1 MRCLIAF
8 DSKGFPLQKCI
19 EKLGHL
25 RCKLGAENGESKKA
39 GCGKT
44 APKFSQEDDRYC
56 QILWKHSKEATKTVL
71 FFFKTSGG
79 RFYLASTHAWFAW
92 DQSWFFPSF
101 VRYCNLRMPTC
112 INNAP
117 WQRFALCV
125 ATGCF
130 GLSLGRVRG
139 GSPSDPEKQGRSA
152 TFSAAIKMVCQQNWK
167 NNLTIFSD
175 SKDGFKVQT
184 HECLVHPLP

>member
-1 MRCLIAF
+1 MVFLLHLSIHDSKLAHRIREWPKVRCLIAF

-19 EKLGHL
+19 EKLGQL

-56 QILWKHSKEATKTVL
+56 QIVWKHSKEATKTVL

-125 ATGCF
+125 ARDVLASASGESEVEAQVI
-130 GLSLGRVRG
+130 LKSRVEVP
-139 GSPSDPEKQGRSA
+139 PSQ
-152 TFSAAIKMVCQQNWK
+152 
-167 NNLTIFSD
+167 
-175 SKDGFKVQT
+175 
-184 HECLVHPLP
+184 LP

>member
-1 MRCLIAF
+1 MVFLLHLSIHDSKLAHRIREWPKVRCLIAF

-19 EKLGHL
+19 EKLGQL

-56 QILWKHSKEATKTVL
+56 QIVWKHSKEATKTVL

-92 DQSWFFPSF
+92 DQSWFF
-101 VRYCNLRMPTC
+101 R
-112 INNAP
+112 
-117 WQRFALCV
+117 LCEV
-125 ATGCF
+125 
-130 GLSLGRVRG
+130 L
-139 GSPSDPEKQGRSA
+139 
-152 TFSAAIKMVCQQNWK
+152 
-167 NNLTIFSD
+167 
-175 SKDGFKVQT
+175 
-184 HECLVHPLP
+184 